1 MSKQSNQSTDGGKEK
16 MVVTSFRL
24 PESTLAQVKRKLGP
38 LAIPG
43 KFFRVLVSMW
53 LDGRI
58 TVTDEDIKKY
68 SE

>member
-1 MSKQSNQSTDGGKEK
+1 

-24 PESTLAQVKRKLGP
+24 PESALEQVKRKLGP

-43 KFFRVLVSMW
+43 KFFRVLVGMW
-53 LDGRI
+53 LDGKI